1 MHKTKIDNISPHVI
15 ICHHLQ
21 SSQKVEIKLAYS
33 LATQLL
39 SLSDGNAI
47 PILHKYYTAKR
58 RSLMRCPLAGKWIK

>member
-15 ICHHLQ
+15 VCHH
-21 SSQKVEIKLAYS
+21 S

>member
-1 MHKTKIDNISPHVI
+1 MPSLAV
-15 ICHHLQ
+15 
-21 SSQKVEIKLAYS
+21 SQKVEIKLAYS

-39 SLSDGNAI
+39 SLSDGNAV